1 MDHQHFEQCHGTI
14 LDHRL
19 DLKNRIDWSY
29 SSSPI
34 CGVGVVLT
42 LGTTATSTYYHHHQ
56 LKWPSLPAAITN
68 CALHLFYMCRFT
80 PECILQNYS
89 ALTPLYLRHRNCPS
103 HLGMFAYCSKR
114 EKKDTENR
122 GLNTSSLPGPRL
134 KKKY

>member
-1 MDHQHFEQCHGTI
+1 M
-14 LDHRL
+14 
-19 DLKNRIDWSY
+19 
-29 SSSPI
+29 
-34 CGVGVVLT
+34 VLT
-42 LGTTATSTYYHHHQ
+42 LGTAATSTYYHHHQ

-80 PECILQNYS
+80 PECILQYYS

-103 HLGMFAYCSKR
+103 PHLGMFTYCSKR

-134 KKKY
+134 KKKNINPIRWFWLFDFVQARMRAFPNAVFRQRD